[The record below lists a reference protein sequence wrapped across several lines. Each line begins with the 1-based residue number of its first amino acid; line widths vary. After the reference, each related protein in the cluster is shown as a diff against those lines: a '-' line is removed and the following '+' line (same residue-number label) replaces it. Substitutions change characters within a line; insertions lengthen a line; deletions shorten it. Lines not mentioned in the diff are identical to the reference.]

1 MASSKQTLRKESPD
15 DHEITL
21 TGGAEWGVGLGRE
34 AGRLRTM
41 LDSDIELLP
50 TCIGRSVHR
59 KNKIAPLSSTAGTG
73 VNASGLRALVCRGG
87 TR

>member
-1 MASSKQTLRKESPD
+1 
-15 DHEITL
+15 
-21 TGGAEWGVGLGRE
+21 
-34 AGRLRTM
+34 M
-41 LDSDIELLP
+41 LDSDSELLP